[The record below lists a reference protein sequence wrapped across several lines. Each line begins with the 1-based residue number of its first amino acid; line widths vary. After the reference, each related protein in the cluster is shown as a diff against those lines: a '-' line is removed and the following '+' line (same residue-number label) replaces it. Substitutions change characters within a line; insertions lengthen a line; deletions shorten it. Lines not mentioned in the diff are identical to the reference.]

1 MYKILIIDD
10 EPRHRKGL
18 ANLISKL
25 RPSYEVYQFKN
36 GGEAFDFIKE
46 TNVDIIITDIRMPV
60 MDGLEFIKCTKE
72 RQKNV
77 KIIILS
83 GYANFEYAQK
93 AIELGAFDYILK
105 PVDEDKINNLLIKV
119 EKSIKDEQLNIKEKK
134 LLMENLNNTLPVYV
148 EWMLNKWIN
157 GTATE
162 SELSEV
168 KSYITDSKEG
178 MVIITETSR
187 HHKSFNDYSI
197 EEIGEISK
205 NIKLWINEKLGSF
218 GSTVSFYLRNFED
231 TLVSIVVK
239 NREPLDRIS
248 FEGLKDI
255 IGEIK
260 KDYGIDIAIGMSNI
274 SGDILHE
281 AQKCFNEARSSVY
294 MSFYMGPGK
303 VIRYSKS
310 SCTEDLQPV
319 VDQKSEGMLTNTIHN
334 FSYERFIDIL
344 NDIISKMLVSGYPY
358 PDKFKEAFKI
368 VFINII
374 KQIGNALTEKQ
385 YNSIILMITNRIDSC
400 EDMQDFKQISVD
412 IIKQIVNIY
421 GNLKNNKNDA
431 LIEKCL
437 DYINNHYME
446 DLSLESISKKFSFNP
461 SYFSTLFKEATG
473 VNFIK
478 YLLKIRIKN
487 ACELLQKTDKKIYEI
502 ALSVGYRDVKYF
514 NRVFKAEKKMSP
526 EVYRQLNNDFN
537 L

>member
-1 MYKILIIDD
+1 
-10 EPRHRKGL
+10 
-18 ANLISKL
+18 
-25 RPSYEVYQFKN
+25 
-36 GGEAFDFIKE
+36 FDFIKE

-274 SGDILHE
+274 SGDILH
-281 AQKCFNEARSSVY
+281 
-294 MSFYMGPGK
+294 
-303 VIRYSKS
+303 
-310 SCTEDLQPV
+310 
-319 VDQKSEGMLTNTIHN
+319 
-334 FSYERFIDIL
+334 
-344 NDIISKMLVSGYPY
+344 
-358 PDKFKEAFKI
+358 
-368 VFINII
+368 
-374 KQIGNALTEKQ
+374 
-385 YNSIILMITNRIDSC
+385 
-400 EDMQDFKQISVD
+400 
-412 IIKQIVNIY
+412 
-421 GNLKNNKNDA
+421 
-431 LIEKCL
+431 
-437 DYINNHYME
+437 
-446 DLSLESISKKFSFNP
+446 
-461 SYFSTLFKEATG
+461 
-473 VNFIK
+473 
-478 YLLKIRIKN
+478 
-487 ACELLQKTDKKIYEI
+487 
-502 ALSVGYRDVKYF
+502 
-514 NRVFKAEKKMSP
+514 
-526 EVYRQLNNDFN
+526 
-537 L
+537 